1 MSYFDGS
8 FTKIR
13 NISLGYNIPSAVT
26 TKLKISSLR
35 LYASAQNPF
44 LFSKYGDNLDPE
56 QARGRSVD
64 LQREQTNEVGVGVPS
79 TRQFLFGL
87 NAKF

>member
-26 TKLKISSLR
+26 TKLKVSSLR
-35 LYASAQNPF
+35 VYASAQNPF

-56 QARGRSVD
+56 QARGRSND
-64 LQREQTNEVGVGVPS
+64 REQTNEIGVGVPS